1 MLQKLADHIAEAH
14 NRAAEFKDL
23 AGQASDEA
31 SITHYLQ
38 LARSWSYLAK
48 SYTFVESLERFLL
61 DAHYKKHWVV
71 SVESMSKPPV
81 EDE

>member
-14 NRAAEFKDL
+14 IRAAEFKDL
-23 AGQASDEA
+23 AAQASDDA
-31 SITHYLQ
+31 SRAHYLH
-38 LARSWSYLAK
+38 LVKSWSYLAK

-61 DAHYKKHWVV
+61 DAHYKKHCVV
-71 SVESMSKPPV
+71 LVENIPMPPV

>member
-14 NRAAEFKDL
+14 LRAAEFKDL
-23 AGQASDEA
+23 ADQTSEA
-31 SITHYLQ
+31 TLRAHYLH
-38 LARSWSYLAK
+38 LAKSWSYLAK

-71 SVESMSKPPV
+71 SVENMPTPPV